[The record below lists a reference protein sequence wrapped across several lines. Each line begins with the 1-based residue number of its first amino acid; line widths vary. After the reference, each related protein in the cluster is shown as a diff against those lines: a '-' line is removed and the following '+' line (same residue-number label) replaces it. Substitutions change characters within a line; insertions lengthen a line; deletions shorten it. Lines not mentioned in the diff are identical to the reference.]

1 MILLVELKELN
12 QKKVQLMPSVQ
23 SRAEGLFS
31 CANDAVM
38 TVCPDFTPAREVH
51 YLAEI
56 FPVKI
61 FKEVPI
67 E

>member
-1 MILLVELKELN
+1 MYL
-12 QKKVQLMPSVQ
+12 P
-23 SRAEGLFS
+23 RAEGLFS

-38 TVCPDFTPAREVH
+38 TVCPDFTSAREVH

>member
-1 MILLVELKELN
+1 MYL
-12 QKKVQLMPSVQ
+12 P
-23 SRAEGLFS
+23 RAEGLFS